1 METIN
6 INLAKD
12 NKEKIYYQE
21 FFLFKDNHIYKIIIG
36 KKEAKIS
43 ISSGNYHNEYNLEEI
58 SSLFINKFCSLDN
71 AFNYLIDLFEDNKA
85 TINNKIKYK
94 EIIIYFYLINE
105 KKIELKLNYDKKYQT
120 NFIINNIK
128 DLQEEI
134 KTLKLKNNKLEEEL
148 KTIKQNMVYKQK
160 PPTNLR
166 LLYSLKEKG
175 YADYGLDNTFVVFN
189 SFNNVLYLVYSTMK
203 KSIIC
208 YDLRNNSLI
217 SEIKNCHLNYIT
229 NLRHFGDKIKKIDII
244 MSISNEDNNVK
255 LWNIKNMACI
265 LNLKDVNNN
274 GLLYSAC
281 FINYNFE
288 NFIVTSNYDEFGYCD
303 CLKVFN
309 FKGQKIKEIKK
320 SNEPTFIIESYFDEY
335 FNYQNYII
343 TGNLNHVKSYNFN
356 KNELY
361 HKYIDG
367 NVNGYHFS
375 IIIYNHNS
383 VIKLIE
389 SCEDGNVRVWHF
401 HGGLLLMRIKV
412 CEDNINGLSLYN
424 NKYVFVA
431 TDDQI
436 IKLVDLE
443 EGSIINKYYAHSN
456 EVLNLKII
464 NHPKYG
470 YILISQAYEEEEI
483 IIWSIEN

>member
-6 INLAKD
+6 INLSEE
-12 NKEKIYYQE
+12 NKKEFIYQE
-21 FFLFKDNHIYKIIIG
+21 FFIFKDNNVYKIFIL
-36 KKEAKIS
+36 KNKTKIS
-43 ISSGNYHNEYNLEEI
+43 ISSGNYHTEYYLEEF
-58 SSLFINKFCSLDN
+58 SSLFINKFLSLDD
-71 AFNYLIDLFEDNKA
+71 AFNFLIDLFEDNKV

-94 EIIIYFYLINE
+94 EIIIKCSLIDGKN
-105 KKIELKLNYDKKYQT
+105 IEMKLNYEENYQ
-120 NFIINNIK
+120 NKFIMNNIRY
-128 DLQEEI
+128 LQDEI
-134 KTLKLKNNKLEEEL
+134 KTLKMKNNKLEEEL
-148 KTIKQNMVYKQK
+148 KSIKQNNVFKQK
-160 PPTNLR
+160 PPRNIR
-166 LLYSLKEKG
+166 LLYSLEEKG

-189 SFNNVLYLVYSTMK
+189 SFNNILYLIYSTIK

-208 YDLRNNSLI
+208 FDLKNNTLI
-217 SEIKNCHLNYIT
+217 SEMKNSHFCFIT
-229 NLRHFGDKIKKIDII
+229 NLRHFADKIKKIDII
-244 MSISNEDNNVK
+244 MSISNEDNNIK
-255 LWNIKNMACI
+255 LWNITNMVCI

-281 FINYNFE
+281 FLNYNFE
-288 NFIVTSNYDEFGYCD
+288 NFIVTSNYDEFGYCEY
-303 CLKVFN
+303 LKVFN

-320 SNEPTFIIESYFDEY
+320 SNEATFIIESYFDEN

-361 HKYIDG
+361 QKYYDG
-367 NVNGYHFS
+367 SFNGYHYS
-375 IIIYNHNS
+375 IIIYNHNL

-389 SCEDGNVRVWHF
+389 SCEDGNVRIWHF

-424 NKYVFVA
+424 NKYAFVA
-431 TDDQI
+431 TDEQI

-443 EGSIINKYYAHSN
+443 EGCIINKYYAHSN

-464 NHPKYG
+464 NHPKFG
-470 YILISQAYEEEEI
+470 NILISQAYEEDI
-483 IIWSIEN
+483 IKIWTIDN